1 MTRMNIRYRV
11 KQLSCSTKASPA
23 HRGQITIALGAAS
36 SIENILL
43 PVHPGSKCNEKPLH
57 TLNTHSRHFP
67 EYDHNERLPQVA
79 YCPVF
84 WPCSTSLLFLIRYSP
99 RTFSGF
105 CGLEHMAHRQST
117 CTLVHP
123 SELCETYCSLAISFK
138 PSSRYGVIFSFKYVR
153 AGAPPAT
160 LGRTLSSPA
169 GFPPVVVD
177 ELWVS
182 AELPMGVVLE
192 LIVVVFGRCEG
203 EEVRKGYCVAR
214 VLSGI
219 WRCLCRR
226 LELLELGLF

>member
-1 MTRMNIRYRV
+1 MKRRRNDSYEYKVPGQAVVLARSRLRLVQHRVLRISYFQSIPEANAMKSPCTPLIRTRVIS
-11 KQLSCSTKASPA
+11 Q
-23 HRGQITIALGAAS
+23 
-36 SIENILL
+36 
-43 PVHPGSKCNEKPLH
+43 
-57 TLNTHSRHFP
+57 
-67 EYDHNERLPQVA
+67 EYDHDERLPQVA

-123 SELCETYCSLAISFK
+123 SELCETYCSLAISFN
-138 PSSRYGVIFSFKYVR
+138 PSSRYGVIFSFKYIR

-160 LGRTLSSPA
+160 LGRTLSSPE

-226 LELLELGLF
+226 SELLELGLF